1 MKKSVREAK
10 PERLMR
16 WSSFCGVDLRLL
28 VVFCGWFC
36 FLCVWIFRKRYDV
49 LGKLLKGLLIVKE
62 VIFRCCNGVLC
73 AVCMGFWGYRAC
85 FVGSLVRISTPILEG
100 IYVLHH
106 VKGVVEM
113 VILWVND

>member
-1 MKKSVREAK
+1 MY
-10 PERLMR
+10 
-16 WSSFCGVDLRLL
+16 G
-28 VVFCGWFC
+28 
-36 FLCVWIFRKRYDV
+36 V

-85 FVGSLVRISTPILEG
+85 FVRCPVRISTPILEG